1 MDRIRRNERL
11 AAMTRILVESPN
23 KIFTLGTFCE
33 MFGAAKSTLSEDID
47 ILRGVFA
54 QFHLGQLDTVTGAA
68 GGVRY
73 RPVLAPEDAYRTVK
87 DLAQMLA
94 APGRVLPGGFIYM
107 ADILAMPD
115 VVERMGTIIASQ
127 FYRAEPDF
135 VLTMETKGIP
145 VAMMTARA
153 LGVPT
158 VIVRRDSKVYEG
170 PAVNINYLSGSGS
183 RVETMSLSR
192 RAGEGRPA
200 GADCGRLHARGRHG
214 ARHGGHDA
222 RVFSDGR
229 RRMRADFHTGACKEA
244 AGRREEPAGHRR
256 GGREHGQRE
265 HPPGELALSGC
276 GEEQGI
282 REGTMRALPSNSR
295 QEPEVPAPPAFRFA
309 ACREAGREIQGTE
322 RTPAVRDAVSEVPGS
337 WWGSGQSPDVSLKKR
352 TIGFSDGSAPYVA
365 LPHKAV
371 LGNGG
376 TMYIVVGLGDPGN
389 EYARTR
395 HNVGFDVIDVIGE
408 KQNIRL
414 TKNAMHGLIGEG
426 FAGGEKLVLVKPQTF
441 MNLSGQCVTELV
453 SWYEPEM
460 DHLMVVYDD
469 IDLPLGKLRMRER
482 AARARITACA
492 RLLAFWADRIS
503 RVCASAWAKN
513 RKAGNWPTGC
523 SAIIRPR
530 KTAKRSLTRFCASWR
545 RCGRRLG
552 EERTGKRH
560 AHGERAGVHFLPSL
574 RRHLPRR
581 GRRE

>member
-107 ADILAMPD
+107 ADILAMPE
-115 VVERMGTIIASQ
+115 VVERMGVIIASQ

-145 VAMMTARA
+145 IAMMTARA

-192 RAGEGRPA
+192 RAVREGQRALIVDDFMRAGGTARGMVDMMREFSVTVVGVCVLISTKEPVKKRLDGVKSLLVIDETDESAGSANIHPANWLIQATGTNNQLFSA
-200 GADCGRLHARGRHG
+200 GAPLSAFPHRL
-214 ARHGGHDA
+214 
-222 RVFSDGR
+222 FWE
-229 RRMRADFHTGACKEA
+229 TEA
-244 AGRREEPAGHRR
+244 Y
-256 GGREHGQRE
+256 
-265 HPPGELALSGC
+265 
-276 GEEQGI
+276 
-282 REGTMRALPSNSR
+282 M
-295 QEPEVPAPPAFRFA
+295 F
-309 ACREAGREIQGTE
+309 
-322 RTPAVRDAVSEVPGS
+322 
-337 WWGSGQSPDVSLKKR
+337 
-352 TIGFSDGSAPYVA
+352 
-365 LPHKAV
+365 
-371 LGNGG
+371 
-376 TMYIVVGLGDPGN
+376 IVVGLGNPGR

-395 HNVGFDVIDVIGE
+395 HNVGFDVIDVLSE
-408 KQNIRL
+408 KHHIQL
-414 TKNAMHGLIGEG
+414 TKNAMHGQIGEG
-426 FAGGEKLVLVKPQTF
+426 FVGGEKLVLVKPQTF

-453 SWYEPEM
+453 SWYKPEM
-460 DHLMVVYDD
+460 DHLLLVYDD
-469 IDLPLGKLRMRER
+469 IDLPLGKLRMREKGSAGTHNGMRSVIGLLGRQDFPRLRVGVGKKPEGWELADWVLSHYQTEADRKTQFDAFLR
-482 AARARITACA
+482 AADVVDD
-492 RLLAFWADRIS
+492 LMKNGLE
-503 RVCASAWAKN
+503 SAMRMAN
-513 RKAGNWPTGC
+513 AP
-523 SAIIRPR
+523 A
-530 KTAKRSLTRFCASWR
+530 
-545 RCGRRLG
+545 
-552 EERTGKRH
+552 
-560 AHGERAGVHFLPSL
+560 
-574 RRHLPRR
+574 
-581 GRRE
+581 